1 GEVVAVVDLRVDLA
15 ALVHV
20 GARLREVGEDL
31 RVPRLGE
38 RPLPERRLRGLG
50 ADLALRRLRLLALLA
65 VDDEEAVEQRL
76 RGRPLRQQLG
86 DLGPQERFAEL
97 DGVAREGARLQLAG
111 YAARG
116 HVAGLVARGDGDRRA
131 GRVVVRQ
138 RD

>member
-1 GEVVAVVDLRVDLA
+1 PALLSVMFCTVRISTLFPYTTLFRSEVVAVVDLRVDRA

-38 RPLPERRLRGLG
+38 RPLPERRLRGPG

-65 VDDEEAVEQRL
+65 VDDEEGVQQRL

-86 DLGPQERFAEL
+86 DLDL
-97 DGVAREGARLQLAG
+97 
-111 YAARG
+111 
-116 HVAGLVARGDGDRRA
+116 
-131 GRVVVRQ
+131 
-138 RD
+138 